1 MHQIFGS
8 SFKKKT
14 AKLPKKIRQALAG
27 RLRLFASNPFDPIL
41 NNHKLHG
48 VRRHQRSINV
58 TGDWRLVYEQ
68 VDSDTIRLIDIDTH
82 ANLYGT

>member
-1 MHQIFGS
+1 MLILRSAQFIR
-8 SFKKKT
+8 KA
-14 AKLPKKIRQALAG
+14 AKLDQ
-27 RLRLFASNPFDPIL
+27 RLRNAFTERMKLFGTDPNHPIL

-48 VRRHQRSINV
+48 KRRHQRSINI

-82 ANLYGT
+82 ANLYGS